1 MKALL
6 DTNVVLD
13 ALAAR
18 EPFRKEAEQ
27 LFLLAAEER
36 YAGYITANSL
46 TDIWYIAS
54 KHLPAEA
61 VREALRHLMQVFS
74 VVDVRGMD
82 CEAALDLPMDD
93 FEDALV
99 AVCASACE
107 IDCIVTR
114 DEVFL
119 AAQSPVP
126 ALSPA
131 AFLKR
136 L

>member
-1 MKALL
+1 MKTLL

-18 EPFRKEAEQ
+18 EPFRRDAEQ

-36 YAGYITANSL
+36 YTGYITANSL

-54 KHLPAEA
+54 KRLPADA
-61 VREALRHLMQVFS
+61 VREALRHLMQLFT
-74 VVDVRGMD
+74 VVEVCGAD
-82 CEAALDLPMDD
+82 CETALDLPMED

-99 AVCASACE
+99 AVCGRKADV
-107 IDCIVTR
+107 DCIVTR

-119 AAQSPVP
+119 AALGPVP
-126 ALSPA
+126 VCTPA
-131 AFLKR
+131 AFLR
-136 L
+136 QL